1 MIGSREKVVLWLMSQ
16 PEGEYECTKKRKKR
30 SLQANAYFHVLCQK
44 VAEATEQSSTEVKNQ
59 IISDYGQVDKDC
71 GEIILRDDIDWR
83 KFDTLH
89 VKPTT
94 ATKVLDNGKLY
105 RVYYV
110 MRGSHTY
117 DTKEMATLIDGIV
130 REAKEVGVETLTP
143 TELEQMIGR
152 WKSEAN

>member
-1 MIGSREKVVLWLMSQ
+1 MVGSREKVVLWLMSQ

-44 VAEATEQSSTEVKNQ
+44 VAEATEQSTTEVKNQ

-83 KFDTLH
+83 KLETLH
-89 VKPTT
+89 VHPTT
-94 ATKVLDNGKLY
+94 ATRTLDNGKLY
-105 RVYYV
+105 RVYYI

-117 DTKEMATLIDGIV
+117 DTKEMSILIDGIV
-130 REAKEVGVETLTP
+130 QEAKAVGVETLTP
-143 TELEQMIGR
+143 AELEQMIGR
-152 WKSEAN
+152 WKPE